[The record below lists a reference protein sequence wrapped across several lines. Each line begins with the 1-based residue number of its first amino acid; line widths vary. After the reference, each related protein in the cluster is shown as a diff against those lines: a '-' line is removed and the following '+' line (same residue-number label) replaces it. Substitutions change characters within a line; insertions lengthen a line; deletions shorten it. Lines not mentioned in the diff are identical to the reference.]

1 MIKNYVNT
9 ANKSDIAVP
18 KVPDYWWFYNNHIL
32 HYFTDSRT
40 EVIKYIYFSIL

>member
-1 MIKNYVNT
+1 MIKNYDNT
-9 ANKSDIAVP
+9 ANKCDIAVP